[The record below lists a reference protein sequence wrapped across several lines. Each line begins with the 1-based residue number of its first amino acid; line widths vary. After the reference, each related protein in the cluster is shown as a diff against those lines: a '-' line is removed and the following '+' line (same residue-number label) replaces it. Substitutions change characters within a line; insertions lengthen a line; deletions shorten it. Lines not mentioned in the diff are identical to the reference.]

1 MNMKNIRVWT
11 DDDKR
16 CEGVWLTQLLT
27 LCGCQVWTGRL
38 SEKEY
43 PYIKTDKEYIDI
55 LLLGS
60 KNNNDYLNYINRPRS
75 NKIIVSGRREK
86 TSFLR
91 YTSIVWGICDELNM
105 NQRESLESLMNLVG
119 TIICEDAEEKSAVL
133 RLTHSFT
140 EEKNKLSRAIYII
153 TKLFHSR
160 KIDYSKYNNVS
171 VLIQAVSDTKE
182 WLENYARE
190 TIYPLTYAEMF
201 MIVYLQ
207 NLIDEGYIK
216 ARKTGGYDTS
226 KMFRDANFLLNNEP
240 EADAVSFLKLQILHN
255 SINYLERP
263 EDILNDIERVFA
275 PEYVGVAYKEVGDI
289 YREESYRSNSSC
301 ISFYERSLL
310 MNYSLETMY
319 RIGLEYEHSGNC
331 NLYFEAIK
339 KYEEIVKKIGQIE
352 LADRTPEEFLLYC
365 KAIRGLIALTS
376 NLYGDSFILIE
387 NKKTSLSDAAKYI
400 IKASRNYTKL
410 SFLKKMYDGSSY
422 KDIAST
428 IDEMVGLIA
437 NICQKYA

>member
-1 MNMKNIRVWT
+1 MKNIRVWV

-16 CEGVWLTQLLT
+16 CEGVWLAQLLT

-38 SEKEY
+38 AEKEY
-43 PYIKTDKEYIDI
+43 SYIKTDKEYVDI

-60 KNNNDYLNYINRPRS
+60 KNNNNYLNFINQYNS
-75 NKIIVSGRREK
+75 NKLIVCGKREK
-86 TSFLR
+86 TSFLS
-91 YTSIVWGICDELNM
+91 YSPMVWSICSELDI
-105 NQRESLESLMNLVG
+105 NQRESLESLMSLVNV
-119 TIICEDAEEKSAVL
+119 IICEDAEEKSAIL
-133 RLTHSFT
+133 RLTHSYT
-140 EEKNKLSRAIYII
+140 EDKNKLSKAIYVI

-160 KIDYSKYNNVS
+160 KIDYSKYNNVN

-190 TIYPLTYAEMF
+190 IIYPLTYAEMF

-240 EADAVSFLKLQILHN
+240 EADAANFLKLQILRN
-255 SINYLERP
+255 SINYREIP
-263 EDILNDIERVFA
+263 EDILSDIEKTSA
-275 PEYVGVAYKEVGDI
+275 PEYVGIAYKEVGDI
-289 YREESYRSNSSC
+289 YREESYRNNFAC
-301 ISFYERSLL
+301 ISFYEKSLL
-310 MNYSLETMY
+310 LNYSLETMY

-339 KYEEIVKKIGQIE
+339 KYEEIVIKIEQIE

-365 KAIRGLIALTS
+365 KAIRGLIVLTS
-376 NLYGDSFILIE
+376 HLYRDSFILIE

-400 IKASRNYTKL
+400 IKTSHDYTKL

-422 KDIAST
+422 KEIANT